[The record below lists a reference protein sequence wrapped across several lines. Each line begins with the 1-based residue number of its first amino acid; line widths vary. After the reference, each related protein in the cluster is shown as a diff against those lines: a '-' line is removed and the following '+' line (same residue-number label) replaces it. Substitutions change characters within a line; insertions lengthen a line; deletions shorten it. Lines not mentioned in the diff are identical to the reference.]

1 MADAKERIAKTAE
14 QLKQQR
20 DEREGAVRAELP

>member
-1 MADAKERIAKTAE
+1 MADTKDRITKAAE